1 VRQIFKGINM
11 LADRRELLE
20 HDVRKLHAEAAAMY
34 FDIVTHNKDVHSEEY
49 QALKDKI
56 SSLEFDLNVVNVLIA
71 QGQK

>member
-1 VRQIFKGINM
+1 M

-20 HDVRKLHAEAAAMY
+20 HDVRKLHAEASAMY

-49 QALKDKI
+49 QALKEKI
-56 SSLEFDLNVVNVLIA
+56 SSLEFDLNVVNRLIA